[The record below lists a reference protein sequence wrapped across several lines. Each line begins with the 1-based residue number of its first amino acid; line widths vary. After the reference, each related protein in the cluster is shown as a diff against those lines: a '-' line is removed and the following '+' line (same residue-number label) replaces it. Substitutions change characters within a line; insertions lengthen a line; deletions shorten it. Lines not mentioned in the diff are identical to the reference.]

1 MTRHDKS
8 IAPRAGRFGFVQHAV
23 TGMLAPPLSSGHTS
37 RALPAERDACNP
49 LWINYPVAF
58 SHPHQSGPRMKG
70 RESDWLVYNLNLLQ
84 VVLGQGFQ
92 PRSRAALIFRHTAE
106 RRPGTPSSRA
116 VLALGLAPAF
126 LGGLQQVL

>member
-49 LWINYPVAF
+49 LWINPPV
-58 SHPHQSGPRMKG
+58 
-70 RESDWLVYNLNLLQ
+70 
-84 VVLGQGFQ
+84 
-92 PRSRAALIFRHTAE
+92 
-106 RRPGTPSSRA
+106 RRPGSAGPSPAMVIGPALTLPALARGPKEAERIGVKSTPEPVNKANFTQRLLGA
-116 VLALGLAPAF
+116 V
-126 LGGLQQVL
+126 

>member
-49 LWINYPVAF
+49 LWINQPVTSAGAMVRLCF
-58 SHPHQSGPRMKG
+58 TNIRAKNAKAEKQQRGATSGG
-70 RESDWLVYNLNLLQ
+70 GN
-84 VVLGQGFQ
+84 GIQGI
-92 PRSRAALIFRHTAE
+92 PNS
-106 RRPGTPSSRA
+106 PA
-116 VLALGLAPAF
+116 VAKR
-126 LGGLQQVL
+126 